1 MRLHN
6 LSVSIS
12 RLIAAV
18 ALVLLLATANSAR
31 AASITDPGANPVA
44 DPRAVVISDQ
54 ARFTVL
60 TPRLIRMECNAD
72 AKFEDRASL
81 IFINRMMPVPPFKK
95 SVQRGWL
102 VIDTGQ
108 LTLRYK
114 QKSGAF
120 TSDNLEMIFTFNG
133 ATFTWHPGLIDTGN
147 LGG

>member
-31 AASITDPGANPVA
+31 AASITDPSANPIA

-60 TPRLIRMECNAD
+60 TPRLIRMEWAAD

-81 IFINRMMPVPPFKK
+81 VFINRMMPVPPFKK
-95 SVQRGWL
+95 AIEKGWL

-114 QKSGAF
+114 QKSGTF
-120 TSDNLEMIFTFNG
+120 TPENLEVVFSF
-133 ATFTWHPGLIDTGN
+133 
-147 LGG
+147 